1 MSKRTRLFLLISA
14 GVLATGLGTG
24 LLASYMGVGLQSLT
38 QMGSDSPAELAYLP
52 QDSALVAFANVRDV
66 MDSELRRK
74 LLPLRPDDTNASDD
88 FEAKTGIS
96 IERDVDVVVASF
108 AHTGENERPLLVA
121 RGRFDEPRIEG
132 LVRDQNG
139 TVEDYKGVK
148 LMTVADNDQTLAIAF
163 PEASLLVAGTVDAVR
178 RAIDTKQG
186 AAPDITNNAEVMNL
200 VRDIDD
206 ANAWAV
212 GRFDAMAQRGRLPS
226 ELAGQLPPINWF
238 AASGRINGGVQGVL
252 QAEANSDQA
261 AADLRQVVQGFMALA
276 RLNTR
281 QSAELTALLNSL
293 QLGGDGRTVS
303 VTFAVPADM
312 VEAFVALHQ
321 RRQQDD
327 PNPDPPEQPN
337 PPVF

>member
-1 MSKRTRLFLLISA
+1 MSKRTRLFLLIAA
-14 GVLATGLGTG
+14 GVLVTGLGTG

-38 QMGSDSPAELAYLP
+38 QLGSDSPAELAYLP

-66 MDSELRRK
+66 MDSELRQK

-88 FEAKTGIS
+88 FETKTGIS
-96 IERDVDVVVASF
+96 VERDVDVVVASF
-108 AHTGENERPLLVA
+108 ARTGENERPLIVA
-121 RGRFDEPRIEG
+121 RGRFDEARIEG

-139 TVEDYKGVK
+139 TVEDYKGVT
-148 LMTVADNDQTLAIAF
+148 LMTVVDDEQTLAVAF
-163 PEASLLVAGTVDAVR
+163 PEAGLVVAGTADAVR

-186 AAPDITNNAEVMNL
+186 TVPDITNNAEVMNL

-212 GRFDAMAQRGRLPS
+212 GRFDAMARRGRLPS

-252 QAEANSDQA
+252 QAEANSEEA
-261 AADLRQVVQGFMALA
+261 AADLREVVRGFMALA

-281 QSAELTALLNSL
+281 QSAELSALLNSL
-293 QLGGDGRTVS
+293 QLGGDGRTVFL
-303 VTFAVPADM
+303 TFAVPAEM

-321 RRQQDD
+321 RRERDD
-327 PNPDPPEQPN
+327 PNPDPPEPPN

>member
-14 GVLATGLGTG
+14 GVLVAGLGTG

-38 QMGSDSPAELAYLP
+38 TLGSDAPAELAYLP
-52 QDSALVAFANVRDV
+52 QDSALIAFANVRDV
-66 MDSELRRK
+66 MDSELRQK
-74 LLPLRPDDTNASDD
+74 LLPLRPNDTNASDD
-88 FEAKTGIS
+88 FELKTGIS

-108 AHTGENERPLLVA
+108 APAGQSERPLLVA

-148 LMTVADNDQTLAIAF
+148 LMTVVDDDQTQTLAVAF
-163 PEASLLVAGTVDAVR
+163 PEAGLVVAGTADAVR
-178 RAIDTKQG
+178 RSIDTKQG
-186 AAPDITNNAEVMNL
+186 ATADITSNAEVMNL

-212 GRFDAMAQRGRLPS
+212 GRFDAMARRGRLPS

-252 QAEANSDQA
+252 QAEANSEEA
-261 AADLRQVVQGFMALA
+261 AADLREVVRGFMALA

-281 QSAELTALLNSL
+281 QSADLSALLNSL
-293 QLGGDGRTVS
+293 QLGGDGRTVLL
-303 VTFAVPADM
+303 TFAVPAEM

-321 RRQQDD
+321 RRDQG
-327 PNPDPPEQPN
+327 DPPEAPN
-337 PPVF
+337 PPAF

>member
-1 MSKRTRLFLLISA
+1 MSKRTRLFLLVSA
-14 GVLATGLGTG
+14 GVLVAGLGTG
-24 LLASYMGVGLQSLT
+24 VLASYMGVGIQSLT
-38 QMGSDSPAELAYLP
+38 TLGSGGPAELAYLP
-52 QDSALVAFANVRDV
+52 QDSSLIAFANVRDV
-66 MDSELRRK
+66 MDSELRQK

-88 FEAKTGIS
+88 FETKTGIS

-108 AHTGENERPLLVA
+108 ASTGENERPLLVA

-148 LMTVADNDQTLAIAF
+148 LMTVADDAQTMAVAF
-163 PEASLLVAGTVDAVR
+163 PEAGLVVAGTVDAVR

-186 AAPDITNNAEVMNL
+186 AAPDITSNAEVMNL

-212 GRFDAMAQRGRLPS
+212 GRFDAMARRGRVPS
-226 ELAGQLPPINWF
+226 GLAGQLPPINWF
-238 AASGRINGGVQGVL
+238 AASGRINGGVHGVL
-252 QAEANSDQA
+252 QAEANTEEA
-261 AADLRQVVQGFMALA
+261 AADLREVVRGFMALA

-281 QSAELTALLNSL
+281 QSAELGSLLNSL

-303 VTFAVPADM
+303 LTFAVPAEM
-312 VEAFVALHQ
+312 VEAFVALHHQ
-321 RRQQDD
+321 RRDQGDT
-327 PNPDPPEQPN
+327 PEAPN
-337 PPVF
+337 PPTF